1 MPNTMQDLSVGVFL
15 PMLTM
20 LSQILDKGAE
30 HMRAQGKNPDALV
43 EAKLAPD
50 MFPLSF
56 QIGFAC
62 HQALSCL
69 DMLTGN
75 TPGQFASTN
84 AKTPADL
91 KAIIEKT
98 CAKLSGVDAKAL
110 QGSEARKIEMPLQ
123 EPLYVEATGFDI
135 VRAWILP
142 NFYFHVV
149 TAYDILR
156 HNGVELG
163 KRDYMG
169 GILAPYI
176 RQRG

>member
-1 MPNTMQDLSVGVFL
+1 MNTMQDLSTGTFL

-20 LSQILDKGAE
+20 LSQILDKGGE
-30 HMRAQGKNPDALV
+30 HMRTQGKDPDALV

-62 HQALSCL
+62 HQAVSCM
-69 DMLTGN
+69 DMLTGQ
-75 TPGQFASTN
+75 TPVQYASTN
-84 AKTPADL
+84 AKTLADL
-91 KAIIEKT
+91 KAVIEKT
-98 CAKLSGVDAKAL
+98 SAKLKSVDTKAL
-110 QGSEARKIEMPLQ
+110 AGAETRKIEMPLQ
-123 EPLYVEATGFDI
+123 EPLYVEANGFDI

-142 NFYFHVV
+142 NFYFHIV

-169 GILAPYI
+169 GILGPYI

>member
-1 MPNTMQDLSVGVFL
+1 VLGHADGQHTWPVRQHQCQDAGGSE
-15 PMLTM
+15 
-20 LSQILDKGAE
+20 SDY
-30 HMRAQGKNPDALV
+30 RKN
-43 EAKLAPD
+43 
-50 MFPLSF
+50 
-56 QIGFAC
+56 
-62 HQALSCL
+62 
-69 DMLTGN
+69 
-75 TPGQFASTN
+75 
-84 AKTPADL
+84 
-91 KAIIEKT
+91 
-98 CAKLSGVDAKAL
+98 DAKAL
-110 QGSEARKIEMPLQ
+110 QGSETRKIEMPLQ